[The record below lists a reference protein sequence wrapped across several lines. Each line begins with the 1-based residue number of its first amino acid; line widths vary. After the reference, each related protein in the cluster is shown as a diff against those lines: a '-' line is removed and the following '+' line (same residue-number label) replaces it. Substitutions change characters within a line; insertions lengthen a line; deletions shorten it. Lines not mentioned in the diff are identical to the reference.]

1 MYTRGFES
9 TQGITTGYHGGMKPL
24 VHLSSPKNAQVK
36 AVVRLRTGRHRRKAG
51 LFIAEGWRQI
61 DRAVGAELEMVE
73 LFWCPELL
81 QDGVGRAE
89 ELYDRCLG
97 QHRSLAG
104 FTADA
109 AVFGKMAY
117 LRNPAGVLAVFR
129 QPQWDLEAV
138 LSKPGAV
145 DPGLWLVAVSI
156 EKPGNLGAMAR
167 TAAAAGASGMLVA
180 DSVVDFLHP
189 NALAASTGAVLHLPI
204 AASSSEELITALQA
218 RGIRIV
224 AATPGDG
231 QDAGYANVGSYLD
244 TDLTGPVAIV
254 IGPEDRG
261 LDSRWL
267 SQSCNAAAAE
277 AVSIPMPGRGVDSLN
292 AAAAA
297 AILLFEAARQRQGER
312 QASRGD

>member
-138 LSKPGAV
+138 LSQPMGV
-145 DPGLWLVAVSI
+145 DRGLWLVAVSI

-167 TAAAAGASGMLVA
+167 TAAAAGASGLLVA
-180 DSVVDFLHP
+180 DSVVDPMHP
-189 NALAASTGAVLHLPI
+189 NALAASTGAVLRLPI
-204 AASSSEELITALQA
+204 VTSDSKKLITALQD

-231 QDAGYANVGSYLD
+231 QGAASMKAYSYLD
-244 TDLTGPVAIV
+244 ADLTGPLAIV

-267 SQSCNAAAAE
+267 SSSPDGAASE
-277 AVSIPMPGRGVDSLN
+277 AVSIPMADRDIDSLN

-297 AILLFEAARQRQGER
+297 AVLLFEAARQRRIERRPSQG
-312 QASRGD
+312 D